1 LSERTQLQLS
11 YDLSPDAGNDT
22 FDSGRPSSPV
32 PPEGFVEE
40 SSPFILL
47 ESSLDGRI
55 VDRSPSSDEVD
66 VCLLP
71 TSDLYTHLE
80 VDEEEEDIHSKNVAE
95 RPHSVESRGIDI
107 IGKVKNRLSGS
118 FVESGGSTSSSLQEF
133 ERLEAEILALK
144 GSQTS
149 LSGTPHKMT
158 QKLIDTSHSDP
169 SLVASSKID
178 DKPPSN
184 NLETSGTAA
193 TLREIEE
200 GHESRASDSADTVS
214 EATTKSTIE
223 QVQDT
228 TSSGGRQF
236 SRNMST
242 ESKDSRGGRSSVSMT
257 NTDSMAARL
266 DELQRESDLEED
278 TETSQSEQKEEEKSI
293 SHCMLASTDTLNP
306 DLMNVSFVSESTMQ
320 SSSEGSEFLPTQP
333 KLVEC
338 VPSLLED
345 KVPSASHTSS
355 TSTSSPSRSNLTR
368 KNGHNGQSK
377 ASFERV

>member
-1 LSERTQLQLS
+1 MSEQTRLQLS
-11 YDLSPDAGNDT
+11 YDLSPDAANP

-40 SSPFILL
+40 SPFILL
-47 ESSLDGRI
+47 ESSLDGRM

-66 VCLLP
+66 VCLIP

-80 VDEEEEDIHSKNVAE
+80 VDEEDEDIHSKNVTE

-184 NLETSGTAA
+184 NLETSGAAA

-242 ESKDSRGGRSSVSMT
+242 ESKDSREGRSSVSTT
-257 NTDSMAARL
+257 NTESMTARL
-266 DELQRESDLEED
+266 DELQRESDLEEN
-278 TETSQSEQKEEEKSI
+278 TETSQSEQKEEKPI

-306 DLMNVSFVSESTMQ
+306 DLMNVSFMSESTMQ

-345 KVPSASHTSS
+345 KVSSASHTSS
-355 TSTSSPSRSNLTR
+355 TSSTSSPLHSNLTR
-368 KNGHNGQSK
+368 NNGHNGQSK
-377 ASFERV
+377 GSFERV